1 MIWSSCTL
9 GIPRGVASIRFA
21 WLKNTYTGTI
31 EFYPYPPIKGE
42 NRLRKITTYSII
54 FLNTAFCKLEKRN
67 TFQIRI
73 TSDRAQV
80 IQKGAQKSK
89 AHFFGLIIRFA
100 FGIRAFFCC
109 LGYYPSQ
116 KVESL
121 WFKLYLVGSGT
132 PFNGFLTQ
140 GHRHTIGFFL

>member
-1 MIWSSCTL
+1 MNSILSPLRRDEKSTSPNRRQIAKHSFFGKL
-9 GIPRGVASIRFA
+9 G
-21 WLKNTYTGTI
+21 
-31 EFYPYPPIKGE
+31 E
-42 NRLRKITTYSII
+42 
-54 FLNTAFCKLEKRN
+54 RN

-73 TSDRAQV
+73 TTDRAQV

-121 WFKLYLVGSGT
+121 WFKLYLVARLLMVS
-132 PFNGFLTQ
+132 
-140 GHRHTIGFFL
+140 